1 MMIHSVTCN
10 RCGAILEYICET
22 LYIILVI
29 KVDII
34 SYRSTVHTRE
44 EFSIVR
50 DWIPIEIY

>member
-10 RCGAILEYICET
+10 RCGAILEYIRET
-22 LYIILVI
+22 WYIILVI

-34 SYRSTVHTRE
+34 SYRITVHTRE
-44 EFSIVR
+44 AFSIVR